1 MADRPLDL
9 ADLYD
14 LRRIGTPVV
23 SPGVPGSEG
32 TGGPS
37 DASDGGERVAFA
49 VAEADEDAD
58 TWHESLFVAP
68 TDGSREPH
76 RLTRLPGASAPK
88 WSPDGTKLAFVA
100 NRERDV
106 DFRVGRDADDG
117 NADGDDE
124 EADTAEDNDESG
136 EDRPQ
141 VWAFDLEL
149 GGDAR
154 QLTDFEEGVRGF
166 DWGPDGERI
175 VVAARDPTEDQR
187 EYLESRREDDGPIET
202 ERLQHKFDGHGWLD
216 DVRSYLFVVDC
227 ESREATRLDDAYGG
241 GAMEPRTGLSP
252 AWSPAGDRIAFLSN
266 RTDRPDDSGAMHV
279 YTVRPDG
286 SDLRRLTDGDLF
298 VRDLRWRPDGEKLAL
313 VARSASNWYDS
324 TGLLVGDADGGD
336 WTDVSAGLDRTLAWG
351 GTPAWVDDE
360 TLLAPIAD
368 EARTRLARFRV
379 DGEPERVYDSQGDHR
394 TLTGFDAAGG
404 TVAVTRSA
412 PDSPAE
418 IYAFPV
424 SEVDD
429 EPGDSDPDD
438 PARRLSELNADVVA
452 DVATPRCER
461 VRFENGDGE
470 EIEALAYLPA
480 DFDPEADDPLP
491 LVVNVH
497 GGPMS
502 YDAPRFGFAE
512 TYWTGQGYAV
522 LEVNYRGSTSYGQAF
537 SEQIRGD
544 WGPRESDDIVS
555 GARELVD
562 RGAADP
568 DRLFI
573 TGFSQGAIN
582 TLYVV
587 TRTDDFAAAA
597 PEHGIYDFHGL
608 YGTADTQLW
617 YDEDL
622 GLPWEAP
629 ENYRGISSIQDVDAV
644 DTPTLVTAG
653 EEDWRCPP
661 WQAEQLYVRLKKR
674 GVPAKL
680 VVYPGEHHNVGD
692 PERAIHRLRTLT
704 DWFERHDPAAGE
716 AVEE

>member
-14 LRRIGTPVV
+14 LRRIGSPTV
-23 SPGVPGSEG
+23 SP
-32 TGGPS
+32 
-37 DASDGGERVAFA
+37 DGERVAFV
-49 VAEADEDAD
+49 VAEADEGED
-58 TWHESLFVAP
+58 TWHNSLFVAP
-68 TDGSREPH
+68 TDGSRDPH
-76 RLTRLPGASAPK
+76 RLTRLPGASSPK
-88 WSPDGTKLAFVA
+88 WSPDGSALAFVA
-100 NRERDV
+100 NRERDL
-106 DFRVGRDADDG
+106 DFRAGRDEGENGDGAETDEETEDDG
-117 NADGDDE
+117 DE
-124 EADTAEDNDESG
+124 TG

-141 VWAFDLEL
+141 VWAFDLER

-154 QLTDFEEGVRGF
+154 QLTDFEEGVRSF
-166 DWGPDGERI
+166 DWGPDGERL
-175 VVAARDPTEDQR
+175 VVAARDPTDDQR
-187 EYLESRREDDGPIET
+187 EYLDARRDDEGPIET

-216 DVRSYLFVVDC
+216 DVASYLFVVDR

-252 AWSPAGDRIAFLSN
+252 AWSPDGDRIAFLSN

-279 YTVRPDG
+279 YTIAPDG
-286 SDLRRLTDGDLF
+286 SDLRQLTEGDLF
-298 VRDLRWRPDGEKLAL
+298 VRDFRWHPDGEKLAL
-313 VARSASNWYDS
+313 VARTASNWYD
-324 TGLLVGDADGGD
+324 TADLLVGDADGGD
-336 WTDVSAGLDRTLAWG
+336 WTDVSAGLDRKLAWG
-351 GTPAWVDDE
+351 GTPAWVGDD
-360 TLLAPIAD
+360 TLLAPVAD

-379 DGEPERVYDSQGDHR
+379 DGDPERVYDGQGEDR

-404 TVAVTRSA
+404 TVAITRSA
-412 PDSPAE
+412 ADSPSE
-418 IYAFPV
+418 LYSLSV
-424 SEVDD
+424 SEIAAG
-429 EPGDSDPDD
+429 PGDED
-438 PARRLSELNADVVA
+438 PARKLSRFNADVVA
-452 DVATPRCER
+452 DVDTPRYER
-461 VRFENGDGE
+461 VRFENGDGD
-470 EIEALAYLPA
+470 EIEAIAYLPA
-480 DFDPEADDPLP
+480 DFDSETDDPLP

-502 YDAPRFGFAE
+502 YDTPGFGFTE

-562 RGAADP
+562 RGVADP

-587 TRTDDFAAAA
+587 TRTDEFAAAA

-617 YDEDL
+617 YDADL
-622 GLPWEAP
+622 GLPWEEP
-629 ENYRGISSIQDVDAV
+629 ENYRRISSIQDVDEV
-644 DTPTLVTAG
+644 DTPALITAG

-661 WQAEQLYVRLKKR
+661 WQAEQLYVRFKKR
-674 GVPAKL
+674 GVPSKL

-704 DWFERHDPAAGE
+704 DWFERHDPA
-716 AVEE
+716 VEGTEE